1 MTKTTTTTT
10 TFAIGD
16 RVEADLPTGTATGT
30 LTAISKGW
38 YVVELDEESAEEH
51 EREKASVRAASLR
64 PAPAD
69 DTDDDDEIDGEH
81 HDDLGENGNPIP
93 MDDDDDDEI
102 DEALE
107 EAEKHASQMAEALRK
122 ARVRYQKTRRPAGAA
137 SADCADLIAKELRD
151 YEPLEVAAIADR
163 CFDLP
168 KGTHAAKY
176 AHLNNGQIRMNC
188 GNKIRAAWKKGDDE
202 VCKRIAYVLG
212 LDHDELASIED
223 RGPEG
228 LEDLQPTE
236 K

>member
-1 MTKTTTTTT
+1 MTKTTTTT

-16 RVEADLPTGTATGT
+16 RVKCNLPTGIATGT
-30 LTAISKGW
+30 LTAIGKGW

-51 EREKASVRAASLR
+51 EREKASVRAASLL

-69 DTDDDDEIDGEH
+69 EEADEIDDEETDS
-81 HDDLGENGNPIP
+81 DDEET
-93 MDDDDDDEI
+93 DEI

-107 EAEKHASQMAEALRK
+107 EAEKHASRMAEALRN

-188 GNKIRAAWKKGDDE
+188 GNKIRAAWKKGDEE

-212 LDHDELASIED
+212 LETEDEAAQAAE
-223 RGPEG
+223 ETAA
-228 LEDLQPTE
+228 E
-236 K
+236 

>member
-1 MTKTTTTTT
+1 MTKTTTTTAAA

-16 RVEADLPTGTATGT
+16 RVECNLPTGTATGT

-64 PAPAD
+64 LALTTAKQAAADAPAD
-69 DTDDDDEIDGEH
+69 DDDEEADEIDDEETDS
-81 HDDLGENGNPIP
+81 DDEET
-93 MDDDDDDEI
+93 DEI

-107 EAEKHASQMAEALRK
+107 EAEEHASRMAEALRK

-188 GNKIRAAWKKGDDE
+188 GNKIRAAWKKGDE
-202 VCKRIAYVLG
+202 TVCKRIAFVLG
-212 LDHDELASIED
+212 LETGDEAAQAAE
-223 RGPEG
+223 ETAA
-228 LEDLQPTE
+228 E
-236 K
+236 